1 MKKLFLIL
9 TMFLFAFTGITR
21 AEEVEIG
28 AGTTSTTSYF
38 PTYANYNYSIGQQI
52 YTAEQIGTSGYLAA
66 ISFNVSANSAVRH
79 IKIYLKEVDYSAF
92 ASTTA
97 WETFEEDAYYFDG
110 DVEFTPGWVRI
121 MLDNS
126 FNYSG
131 EGNLLICVVDE
142 TGSWVSSYP
151 KFIAWNEDIEY
162 CRMHNYNDN
171 NPYDVTNPGV
181 TGSRSK
187 WKNNVKLLFM
197 GEPQLELS
205 PLAIDFGYRPR
216 GYWMEPAEVT
226 ITNLGAITN
235 VTTVATTN
243 NFFATDATVPF
254 AVPFAEEVKVNVTTS
269 TGVEGVQEGQLVV
282 AHAGGAALVD
292 LTATAYTAVEGD
304 VYEIAKEVEA
314 FPYQD
319 ITTTENLYKNYNLP
333 GMNAEA
339 VDAVYKVTFDEP
351 VLFNAGTNG
360 QKPTTVLYTED
371 FYGEEGPMSTNNY
384 DYNGP
389 SINPGPVAMWFNYE
403 ATGTYTFFGSQTGGG
418 MYFGYK
424 IAAEYLQGLSLGS
437 TSLLSVES
445 AAYGDYPYNLIVVR
459 GGNTPSNGDLIYAQ
473 AMVGTPGE
481 YSYFTM
487 DIDQP
492 FVVGDEE
499 AIWVLFYSESP
510 YAAYCQRNP
519 IDTENGKIWYS
530 MDGSSW
536 SSNVLYTPQIYCYF
550 RTVLGRDLVMDLS
563 DMSIKEINGNGTME
577 EANAQVNG
585 VSKAQLYAQAQQ
597 MKADRNRDAIIIE
610 QDFED
615 GMGDWTMNNCHSST
629 GRNINYT
636 THSGDV
642 LFRFYYTSNYPQ
654 YLISPEL
661 DDNNGGT
668 LSFFY
673 ACYSSG
679 YPETFKVGFSST
691 TNDPS
696 DFTWEGEVICTNENE
711 ISYLEYNCDVP
722 AGTKYIAI
730 ACTSDDQFYFF
741 VDDITIELQSA
752 GPAPAKYQIENMYV
766 PAGTYYVA
774 VASTT
779 ENFQVDM
786 FTEEAPAPVQAFLY
800 DPIDGDTG
808 IEEGYIMQW
817 VLGDYTEEVQVL
829 LGTTYPPTT
838 PLIDWTDYLVESM
851 FLENIQNNKTY
862 FVQVNARNAVGTTYG
877 EIIGFTTLIDP
888 VEGFT
893 CDDPN
898 LYPGQSAHFTWDAN
912 RSIKGYNMYM
922 DGVKLNETPI
932 TETEFTSV
940 SDLAYNMDGYMF
952 QVSAVYD
959 EGESALSEPIA
970 VRMTGFGSVNGHV
983 WEQDSITPVALANV
997 EMRGIDEYGVEQ
1009 TFSFPTNP
1017 SGYYEGEVLAGL
1029 YIPTLVKEGY
1039 QESEGEITLIAYNE
1053 LTADADIVCYEIYY
1067 PLQQIVATE
1076 EENDVLVEWS
1086 WTPAA
1091 MVVDFE
1097 TGDLSQADFT
1107 LPAQYPWTVTT
1118 TNPYEGTYG
1127 IKSTCE
1133 GVASGVSS
1141 IEATVDVPFDGKMGF
1156 WVRVSSEANYD
1167 KFHFYIDGVEQG
1179 SALSGNLAYQ
1189 YKEYVVAE
1197 GLHTYK
1203 WEYAKDSSV
1212 NSNDDCVY
1220 VDYITMYMQD
1230 IPVPPTPGAQT
1241 FSFEGGLEGWTL
1253 IDNDNDG
1260 HNWYH
1265 STEASS
1271 HSTLAVTSH
1280 TGDGHVMGES
1290 YCNATYAALTPDDYM
1305 VAPTMIS
1312 AHNGAMISFWACAQD
1327 VNYPSEHFGVAVST
1341 TTATAAA
1348 FTTIQE
1354 WTLTAKKG
1362 ASAVETTGAVRGDG
1376 KEGAWYQFSADL
1388 SSYAGQDIWV
1398 AIRHFNCSDM
1408 FIINVDDV
1416 EINDGSV
1423 TRGGGDRMLQ
1433 SYKLYRRDIN
1443 GTVDPNEA
1451 EAELIATLSQDVYSY
1466 VDNSWPSLSYGVY
1479 QWGIAAYYEGNQH
1492 PLRAQL
1498 VIDFETGDFS
1508 QYDFV
1513 NDALYPWTVVAENNS
1528 YVMKSGNSGIASSS
1542 SAISATVEFVSDGT
1556 VSFDALCMGEGTSTA
1571 WDKCIFE
1578 IDGEQQFAYGAWITG
1593 WNNYSF
1599 PVAAGTHTF
1608 TWKYTKDSSVNP
1620 DGDFM
1625 AVDNITFDGVAG
1637 GGGSSVSTMSEILWS
1652 NIIEKDMYST
1662 VVANIALNNAQSP
1675 EGAVVTLSGEDV
1687 YTATADETGIVVF
1700 EGVRKGVYD
1709 ITVELDGYNSE
1720 MIEEELIDQ
1729 DFVSFDFIL
1738 EEQIIDVMNL
1748 YTSATGWAMW
1758 NGEAIVP
1765 GGGEVTVADGT
1776 STNSYVPVYGLWVD
1790 SYTRSETVYP
1800 ADMLSSINGGA
1811 ITSITYY
1818 ISTPATA
1825 AWSPAVFNVYM
1836 KEVSSTT
1843 LSEYYTSTGATVVY
1857 TGALD
1862 ATGTEMTIN
1871 FTTPY
1876 TYQGGN
1882 LLVGIE
1888 ETTTGTYKTAYFY
1901 GEDVTGCSASGY
1913 NSSSV
1918 ASASFNQRNFM
1929 PKTTFSC
1936 GSKGDRAPIKY
1947 KVMLDGTFVEETFD
1961 TYYQFDVEDMV
1972 EGEEHVT
1979 GVAALYATGM
1989 SDYSYYTWTYVPC
2002 DNFAGM
2008 LNYDVTVDGNDALVT
2023 FTLPGSGPT
2032 PTPPTPPT
2040 PPTGD
2045 VTVVL
2050 QADDVWGD
2058 GSGYQMLLDDTHSLY
2073 GTTIPTT
2080 GALSLNCSGNEAIY
2094 AQFSHKIPTNADGNC
2109 STQNMVNNSSVS
2121 ITIPAGTYDWCIVNP
2136 TPGDR
2141 LWIASSGGN
2150 IGGRYDDFTFEAG
2163 NTYTFHVYF
2172 GGSNDATDLTVTPS
2186 KSIMPKMDVNTE
2198 SKSIDDVVISR
2209 GRDVVYEAH
2218 FVTDPGAMNNGG
2230 DASWLKASQS
2240 TYGPGAQN
2248 ASGNMVADEFT
2259 LTEATTITEI
2269 EVYGYQTGSTTTST
2283 FTGMYATIY
2292 DGSPASGG
2300 QIVWG
2305 DMNTNIM
2312 TSTSFTNAYRGS
2324 NNDASGTTRPI
2335 MALTASNLNIALPA
2349 GTYYLVWNL
2358 AGSGSSGP
2366 WAQPEALPEVGSTG
2380 NGIQYLASQGTWAN
2394 LTDSGAGTTYGV
2406 AFKITANG
2414 SGPVPPTPPTGD
2426 VLGAFVFVDGMLVTP
2441 TPVASPVLVEDLEE
2455 GEHIICVRVVYNDY
2469 TMSCYECEIV
2479 EIGEVTCD
2487 PVTNLEGMET
2497 EYQGEP
2503 AILLSWEGE
2512 ALSYNIYYGTALLGN
2527 TPELGV
2533 YITGVPVGEYTFG
2546 ITAVY
2551 DNCESDPM
2559 YVTVVVDGVNEDA
2572 VVNAIYPNPT
2582 SGDLHINATAM
2593 TRVSVF
2599 NTMGQM
2605 VYDQNVSCDEMV
2617 LDMSQFEAGV
2627 YMVNIVTEN
2636 GTSVKRI
2643 TVVK

>member
-1 MKKLFLIL
+1 
-9 TMFLFAFTGITR
+9 
-21 AEEVEIG
+21 
-28 AGTTSTTSYF
+28 
-38 PTYANYNYSIGQQI
+38 
-52 YTAEQIGTSGYLAA
+52 
-66 ISFNVSANSAVRH
+66 
-79 IKIYLKEVDYSAF
+79 
-92 ASTTA
+92 
-97 WETFEEDAYYFDG
+97 
-110 DVEFTPGWVRI
+110 
-121 MLDNS
+121 
-126 FNYSG
+126 
-131 EGNLLICVVDE
+131 
-142 TGSWVSSYP
+142 
-151 KFIAWNEDIEY
+151 
-162 CRMHNYNDN
+162 
-171 NPYDVTNPGV
+171 
-181 TGSRSK
+181 
-187 WKNNVKLLFM
+187 
-197 GEPQLELS
+197 
-205 PLAIDFGYRPR
+205 
-216 GYWMEPAEVT
+216 
-226 ITNLGAITN
+226 
-235 VTTVATTN
+235 
-243 NFFATDATVPF
+243 
-254 AVPFAEEVKVNVTTS
+254 
-269 TGVEGVQEGQLVV
+269 
-282 AHAGGAALVD
+282 
-292 LTATAYTAVEGD
+292 
-304 VYEIAKEVEA
+304 
-314 FPYQD
+314 
-319 ITTTENLYKNYNLP
+319 
-333 GMNAEA
+333 
-339 VDAVYKVTFDEP
+339 
-351 VLFNAGTNG
+351 
-360 QKPTTVLYTED
+360 
-371 FYGEEGPMSTNNY
+371 MS
-384 DYNGP
+384 
-389 SINPGPVAMWFNYE
+389 
-403 ATGTYTFFGSQTGGG
+403 
-418 MYFGYK
+418 
-424 IAAEYLQGLSLGS
+424 
-437 TSLLSVES
+437 
-445 AAYGDYPYNLIVVR
+445 
-459 GGNTPSNGDLIYAQ
+459 
-473 AMVGTPGE
+473 
-481 YSYFTM
+481 
-487 DIDQP
+487 
-492 FVVGDEE
+492 
-499 AIWVLFYSESP
+499 
-510 YAAYCQRNP
+510 
-519 IDTENGKIWYS
+519 
-530 MDGSSW
+530 
-536 SSNVLYTPQIYCYF
+536 
-550 RTVLGRDLVMDLS
+550 
-563 DMSIKEINGNGTME
+563 
-577 EANAQVNG
+577 
-585 VSKAQLYAQAQQ
+585 
-597 MKADRNRDAIIIE
+597 
-610 QDFED
+610 
-615 GMGDWTMNNCHSST
+615 
-629 GRNINYT
+629 
-636 THSGDV
+636 
-642 LFRFYYTSNYPQ
+642 
-654 YLISPEL
+654 
-661 DDNNGGT
+661 
-668 LSFFY
+668 
-673 ACYSSG
+673 
-679 YPETFKVGFSST
+679 
-691 TNDPS
+691 
-696 DFTWEGEVICTNENE
+696 
-711 ISYLEYNCDVP
+711 
-722 AGTKYIAI
+722 
-730 ACTSDDQFYFF
+730 
-741 VDDITIELQSA
+741 
-752 GPAPAKYQIENMYV
+752 
-766 PAGTYYVA
+766 
-774 VASTT
+774 
-779 ENFQVDM
+779 
-786 FTEEAPAPVQAFLY
+786 
-800 DPIDGDTG
+800 
-808 IEEGYIMQW
+808 
-817 VLGDYTEEVQVL
+817 
-829 LGTTYPPTT
+829 
-838 PLIDWTDYLVESM
+838 
-851 FLENIQNNKTY
+851 
-862 FVQVNARNAVGTTYG
+862 
-877 EIIGFTTLIDP
+877 
-888 VEGFT
+888 
-893 CDDPN
+893 
-898 LYPGQSAHFTWDAN
+898 
-912 RSIKGYNMYM
+912 
-922 DGVKLNETPI
+922 
-932 TETEFTSV
+932 
-940 SDLAYNMDGYMF
+940 
-952 QVSAVYD
+952 
-959 EGESALSEPIA
+959 
-970 VRMTGFGSVNGHV
+970 
-983 WEQDSITPVALANV
+983 
-997 EMRGIDEYGVEQ
+997 
-1009 TFSFPTNP
+1009 
-1017 SGYYEGEVLAGL
+1017 
-1029 YIPTLVKEGY
+1029 
-1039 QESEGEITLIAYNE
+1039 
-1053 LTADADIVCYEIYY
+1053 
-1067 PLQQIVATE
+1067 
-1076 EENDVLVEWS
+1076 
-1086 WTPAA
+1086 
-1091 MVVDFE
+1091 
-1097 TGDLSQADFT
+1097 
-1107 LPAQYPWTVTT
+1107 
-1118 TNPYEGTYG
+1118 
-1127 IKSTCE
+1127 
-1133 GVASGVSS
+1133 
-1141 IEATVDVPFDGKMGF
+1141 F
-1156 WVRVSSEANYD
+1156 WVRVSSESNYD

-1179 SALSGNLAYQ
+1179 SALSGQLAYQ
-1189 YKEYVVAE
+1189 RKEYVVSE

-1220 VDYITMYMQD
+1220 VDYITMYEQD
-1230 IPVPPTPGAQT
+1230 VPVPPTPGATTYT
-1241 FSFEGGLEGWTL
+1241 FDGSSMEGWTSL
-1253 IDNDNDG
+1253 DANNDG
-1260 HNWYH
+1260 FGWVLGSEIGGVYLVSGASLAGSGHN
-1265 STEASS
+1265 SS
-1271 HSTLAVTSH
+1271 ADLVCS
-1280 TGDGHVMGES
+1280 GS
-1290 YCNATYAALTPDDYM
+1290 YSNYTQSAITPDNYL
-1305 VAPTMIS
+1305 VAPAKIS
-1312 AHNGAMISFWACAQD
+1312 AQSGASISFYACGQD
-1327 VNYPSEHFGVAVST
+1327 ASYVAEHFGVAVST
-1341 TTATAAA
+1341 GAATAAD

-1354 WTLTAKKG
+1354 WTMTAKRG
-1362 ASAVETTGAVRGDG
+1362 AMAEETTGAIRGSREQG
-1376 KEGAWYQFSADL
+1376 SWYQYSVDL
-1388 SSYAGQDIWV
+1388 SSYAGQEIWV
-1398 AIRHFNCSDM
+1398 AIRHFNCNDQ
-1408 FIINVDDV
+1408 FILDVDDIT
-1416 EINDGSV
+1416 INDGSAK
-1423 TRGGGDRMLQ
+1423 GGEATRMLQ
-1433 SYKLYRRDIN
+1433 NYKLFRRDIN
-1443 GTVDPNEA
+1443 GAVDPNDA
-1451 EAELIATLSQDVYSY
+1451 EAELIATLGQDVYSY

-1492 PLRAQL
+1492 PLRDQL

-1528 YVMKSGNSGIASSS
+1528 YVMKSGNSGISSS
-1542 SAISATVEFVSDGT
+1542 SSEISATVEFVSDGT

-1578 IDGEQQFAYGAWITG
+1578 IDGVQQFAYGASVAG

-1599 PVAAGTHTF
+1599 PVTAGTHTF

-1620 DGDFM
+1620 EGDFM
-1625 AVDNITFDGVAG
+1625 AVDNITFNGVAG
-1637 GGGSSVSTMSEILWS
+1637 GGSSSVNTMSDILWS

-1662 VVANIALNNAQSP
+1662 VMVSIALNNAQAP
-1675 EGAVVTLSGEDV
+1675 EGAVVTLSGDEF

-1700 EGVRKGVYD
+1700 EAVRKGIYD
-1709 ITVELDGYNSE
+1709 ITVEMTGYDTE
-1720 MIEEELIDQ
+1720 MIEDELIDE
-1729 DFVSFDFIL
+1729 DAEAFEFIL

-1758 NGEAIVP
+1758 NGDAVTP

-1888 ETTTGTYKTAYFY
+1888 ETTTGTYKSAYFY
-1901 GEDVTGCSASGY
+1901 GEDVAGCSASGY

-2008 LNYDVTVDGNDALVT
+2008 IDFDVTVDGNDALVT

-2121 ITIPAGTYDWCIVNP
+2121 ITIPAGTYDWCITNP

-2141 LWIASSGGN
+2141 IWIASSNGT

-2218 FVTDPGAMNNGG
+2218 FVTDPGAMSNGG
-2230 DASWLKASQS
+2230 DASWLKGSQS

-2248 ASGNMVADEFT
+2248 ASGNMVGDEFT

-2292 DGSPASGG
+2292 DGNPASGG

-2380 NGIQYLASQGTWAN
+2380 NGIQYLASQGAWAN
-2394 LTDSGAGTTYGV
+2394 LTDTGAGTPYGA

-2487 PVTNLEGMET
+2487 PVTNLEGTET

-2503 AILLSWEGE
+2503 AILIWWEGE
-2512 ALSYNIYYGTALLGN
+2512 ALSYNIYFGTTLLGN
-2527 TPELGV
+2527 TTDLGV

-2546 ITAVY
+2546 VTAVY
-2551 DNCESDPM
+2551 ADCESDPE

-2572 VVNAIYPNPT
+2572 IVSAIYPNPT